1 MAVEF
6 DLSETIDAPR
16 DEVLA
21 FFAKVEDIPKHQP
34 KMAKNVEIIEKND
47 TLIKYKLEGKVMF
60 KKIESVNNLS
70 IDRAAGQ
77 MVTDTLEGDGKG
89 SKITMS
95 FTEKDGKTEMN
106 LKGTM
111 ELGALGSLGK
121 GKVSS
126 MWKEAMEQAKQ
137 VLEKK

>member
-6 DLSETIDAPR
+6 DLTETIDAPKG
-16 DEVLA
+16 EVMA
-21 FFAKVEDIPKHQP
+21 FFMKVEDIPKQQP
-34 KMAKNVEIIEKND
+34 KMAKKMEIMEKSD
-47 TLIKYKLEGKVMF
+47 TMIKYRLEGKVMF
-60 KKIESVNNLS
+60 KKIETVNQLS
-70 IDRAAGQ
+70 IDMEKGQ
-77 MVTDTLEGDGKG
+77 FVTETLEGDGKG
-89 SKITMS
+89 SKITMI

-121 GKVSS
+121 GKVTS
-126 MWKEAMEQAKQ
+126 MWKEAMDQAKQ

>member
-6 DLSETIDAPR
+6 DLSETIDASKE
-16 DEVLA
+16 EVMT
-21 FFAKVEDIPKHQP
+21 FFEKVEDIPKHQP
-34 KMAKNVEIIEKND
+34 KMAKSVEIIEKTGN
-47 TLIKYKLEGKVMF
+47 LIKYKLEGKVMF
-60 KKIESVNNLS
+60 KKIESVNSLTIEKDS
-70 IDRAAGQ
+70 GKLI
-77 MVTDTLEGDGKG
+77 TDTLEGDGKG
-89 SKITMS
+89 SKITIS
-95 FTEKDGKTEMN
+95 FVEKDGKTEMN

-126 MWKEAMEQAKQ
+126 MWKDAMEQAKQ